1 MENRR
6 GQGRGATDDL
16 LRFAVRKNARFLN
29 VLERTK
35 VASVISDGNRINTV
49 FSDDVWYNKKITVLL
64 YGFYTAILPDTRITA
79 DTDVLG
85 GRPGGTQ
92 KNGEN
97 KWNL

>member
-49 FSDDVWYNKKITVLL
+49 FSDDVWYNKPRYML
-64 YGFYTAILPDTRITA
+64 YDSYTTILPNKRIMA